1 MIIGLCFVFAGI
13 ALVFC
18 PVFYC
23 CRSCGGC
30 GGSEPRKESYDR
42 DERRT
47 AVIVMVVGFI
57 MIGYAGL
64 RRRPAAHVPPRRLM
78 KRPHVC
84 RPCRRGHR
92 SVGAIIGLVCN
103 SGVSTGINDMVFV
116 VSFSMSEAAT
126 KVDDVFDKVDIVI
139 EDLNN
144 TVDELSTLVLEIPS
158 TIVVP
163 TLNTLLDNM
172 ITPVDTISTHVDELK
187 AHLLDLV
194 RSRGRHPPECQA
206 GPLAVLTPLLRTG
219 CTARHRTARSAGGRR
234 YQNATAHSAATTANQ
249 LAQAVLDLN
258 NLIDDFAAVQ
268 TLDSDPSI
276 STRDPRRR
284 NRCRALM
291 LMARTR

>member
-42 DERRT
+42 DERRI
-47 AVIVMVVGFI
+47 AVMVMVVGFI
-57 MIGYAGL
+57 LIGYV
-64 RRRPAAHVPPRRLM
+64 RFCRRPTAHSMRRLTKGM
-78 KRPHVC
+78 YTRK
-84 RPCRRGHR
+84 PCRCGHR

-116 VSFSMSEAAT
+116 VSFTMSEAAT
-126 KVDDVFDKVDIVI
+126 KVDDVFDKFDIVM

-144 TVDELSTLVLEIPS
+144 TVDELSALVLDIPG

-172 ITPVDTISTHVDELK
+172 IAPVDTISTHVDELK
-187 AHLLDLV
+187 AHLLDLASQK
-194 RSRGRHPPECQA
+194 RRQIHGSRPGT
-206 GPLAVLTPLLRTG
+206 LAVLTPVLRAG
-219 CTARHRTARSAGGRR
+219 CTALPRSFWGVTTRMPPRTAPPPRPTSLRR
-234 YQNATAHSAATTANQ
+234 
-249 LAQAVLDLN
+249 
-258 NLIDDFAAVQ
+258 
-268 TLDSDPSI
+268 PSL
-276 STRDPRRR
+276 T
-284 NRCRALM
+284 
-291 LMARTR
+291 